1 MTDPRCNSAVAAQ
14 RPSTPIEDV
23 VPPPC
28 VVVFDLGK
36 VLLDF
41 DFGLMARSLA
51 ECSRAGEAEIRELLD
66 QSPLLH
72 RYETGL
78 METGTFID
86 EVGRRIGFRE
96 TSDVFARSFGNIFTP
111 IAPMI
116 QLQQDLR
123 RSGVRTVI
131 FSNTSELA
139 VRHIRAEFPFFAEF
153 DHYVY
158 SYEERAMKPLPA
170 SYESV
175 ERRTGHRLGEIL
187 YIDDRRENVDG
198 GASRGWRVI
207 WHRDPAETVA
217 LVRRHMGHHRVDP
230 AP

>member
-1 MTDPRCNSAVAAQ
+1 MDQRRTSDSMPSKRPPTPR
-14 RPSTPIEDV
+14 EDM
-23 VPPPC
+23 PPPC

-51 ECSRAGEAEIRELLD
+51 ESSRAGEAEIRELLD

-78 METGTFID
+78 MDTDSFID
-86 EVGRRIGFRE
+86 EVGRRIGFRGAR
-96 TSDVFARSFGNIFTP
+96 DVFARCFGNIFTP
-111 IAPMI
+111 IDPMI
-116 QLQQDLR
+116 QMQQDLR
-123 RSGVRTVI
+123 RAGVRTVI

-139 VRHIRAEFPFFAEF
+139 VRHIRSEFPFFSEF
-153 DHYVY
+153 DDYVY

-198 GASRGWRVI
+198 GAARGWRVI
-207 WHRDPAETVA
+207 WHREPAESVA
-217 LVRRHMGHHRVDP
+217 LVRRHLGHDRMDS
-230 AP
+230 AS